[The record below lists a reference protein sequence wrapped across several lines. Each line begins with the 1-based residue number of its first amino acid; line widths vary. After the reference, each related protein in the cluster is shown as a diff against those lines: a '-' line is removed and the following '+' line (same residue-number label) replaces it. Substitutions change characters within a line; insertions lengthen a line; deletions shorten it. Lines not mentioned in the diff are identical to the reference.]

1 MSTNRLVKITVINDF
16 ICPNCYIGH
25 HELLSA
31 ISYAKAVLHL
41 PLSFD
46 IEFRPYRL
54 IPAHILNDDTPKST
68 RIEFFQKH
76 LGKEAFEGFR
86 DNSVMKWA
94 EERKLNIS
102 FNGIMSSS
110 LRAHRLSRKAY
121 LMGKQ
126 NLQLPFLCATFKAY
140 LELNHDIS
148 DINVLAH
155 IAEAVK
161 IMPKEQAVEFLL
173 SSELE
178 AEVNQMCE
186 DAKNAGLSGVPTA
199 IIDGKWLI
207 NGGQSSEVFVRIF
220 KKLADCGT
228 HAAPSPFAP
237 MIDSDTMPILC

>member
-16 ICPNCYIGH
+16 VRQPFLIPKKSSVLMQICPNCYIGH

-94 EERKLNIS
+94 EERKLN
-102 FNGIMSSS
+102 MCVEC
-110 LRAHRLSRKAY
+110 
-121 LMGKQ
+121 
-126 NLQLPFLCATFKAY
+126 FL
-140 LELNHDIS
+140 
-148 DINVLAH
+148 
-155 IAEAVK
+155 
-161 IMPKEQAVEFLL
+161 
-173 SSELE
+173 
-178 AEVNQMCE
+178 
-186 DAKNAGLSGVPTA
+186 
-199 IIDGKWLI
+199 
-207 NGGQSSEVFVRIF
+207 
-220 KKLADCGT
+220 
-228 HAAPSPFAP
+228 
-237 MIDSDTMPILC
+237 